1 MTTQVLTPTQFVKDG
16 PGLNITSELATPT
29 GTTLQFANSGKEIL
43 FVAPAASSETVTVDI
58 GVTVLGQSVTN
69 FSAVT
74 LTSGDIYAFGPFD
87 SAVDQAGTNT
97 VQITL
102 STITSIT
109 VALLQMV
116 GTF

>member
-16 PGLNITSELATPT
+16 PGLNITPLLAAPT

-43 FVAPAASSETVTVDI
+43 FVSPAASAETVTVDI

-69 FSAVT
+69 FSSVT

-87 SAVDQAGTNT
+87 SPVDQPGTNT
-97 VQITL
+97 AQITL
-102 STITSIT
+102 STTTSIE

-116 GTF
+116 GTA